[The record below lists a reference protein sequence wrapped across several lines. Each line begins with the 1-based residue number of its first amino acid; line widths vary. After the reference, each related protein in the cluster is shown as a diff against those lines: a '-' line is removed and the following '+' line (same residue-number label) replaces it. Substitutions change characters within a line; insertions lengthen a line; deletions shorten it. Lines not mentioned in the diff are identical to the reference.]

1 MLFND
6 YYSSSAALLEEKHR
20 LTQQLKK
27 HEVSFTNN
35 SDDDEEETHDAAAS
49 SSASRSPLK
58 ALKIKL
64 RGGGA
69 HGLDR
74 SSTATKTFISTPV
87 AKITA
92 LLRTSAQCDLGKA
105 RGFAVYSPL
114 RQGTSTRDGET
125 KSRLLRSPRLMP
137 SERAYLAAGIDS
149 VAAAA
154 VFADAQLDA
163 GRAVPSWARAG
174 VAGGMRRTSFGAFQG
189 VAVASAS
196 RTKPRS
202 SSSSSSSSTS
212 KRKRDGTKNEEEK
225 EEAVALSV
233 VLPPWQQ
240 QLRGENGGAI
250 IGNSVAFSAA
260 ANSFSLFDHSSGN
273 GSRTSESLISGATVS
288 TAKKRCLKPTGEA
301 EHKSSLFPAGMMS
314 ARTIGVIGGKLLS
327 FAPPPIRRLA
337 SPQQPPSQ
345 LLLLDPLESE
355 SGTAYARSG
364 NHFGVVMK
372 AKGLGGDGAGEEVA
386 AVPLL
391 LSPERT
397 ARLRGAFGRDPSGGN
412 AIDASLLS
420 PIFCG

>member
-1 MLFND
+1 
-6 YYSSSAALLEEKHR
+6 
-20 LTQQLKK
+20 
-27 HEVSFTNN
+27 
-35 SDDDEEETHDAAAS
+35 
-49 SSASRSPLK
+49 
-58 ALKIKL
+58 
-64 RGGGA
+64 
-69 HGLDR
+69 
-74 SSTATKTFISTPV
+74 
-87 AKITA
+87 
-92 LLRTSAQCDLGKA
+92 
-105 RGFAVYSPL
+105 
-114 RQGTSTRDGET
+114 
-125 KSRLLRSPRLMP
+125 MP

-202 SSSSSSSSTS
+202 SSSSSSTS

-250 IGNSVAFSAA
+250 IGNSVPFPAA

-345 LLLLDPLESE
+345 LLLLHPLESE

-397 ARLRGAFGRDPSGGN
+397 ARLDPSGGN